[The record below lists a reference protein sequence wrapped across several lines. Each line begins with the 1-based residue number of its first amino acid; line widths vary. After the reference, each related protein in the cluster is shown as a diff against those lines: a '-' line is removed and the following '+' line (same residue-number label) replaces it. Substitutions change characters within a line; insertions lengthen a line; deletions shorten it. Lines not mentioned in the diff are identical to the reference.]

1 MPPQGKLLSLCP
13 APPPGAVPLEP
24 GGADH
29 MPNDEPPEVA
39 ELALPAPP
47 VILNAALEIPL
58 LLFELQV
65 LLFTP
70 LPPFA

>member
-1 MPPQGKLLSLCP
+1 
-13 APPPGAVPLEP
+13 
-24 GGADH
+24 